1 MSTTTAQPHLD
12 YAPGAPVRRRR
23 RVRRLV
29 TIVILVGLTIAGW
42 RYGPRAW
49 QRVRLLDAQHRCLA
63 YSPPADLV
71 AYESATPQASA
82 LLARPGYV
90 VLPTFGAAGPGPVAG
105 YRPPPLTD
113 LEARIG
119 GALTGGPCAVLFM
132 HELRDGAGDR
142 RLVIVFRDARSI
154 GPLFEVFGISV
165 LVMNPATFRTEL
177 RPTPKA
183 IVKGWVYNGPGWNLP
198 AGDLRFYAGQIDPND
213 AAHFTIRYKMESQ
226 EGIVDGRLNATGDD
240 VDIKV
245 ISGPAAPPSAW
256 SSPLPPSFSTPAA
269 PAPSR

>member
-1 MSTTTAQPHLD
+1 VTAASAQLE
-12 YAPGAPVRRRR
+12 YAPGAPLRRQK
-23 RVRRLV
+23 RVRR
-29 TIVILVGLTIAGW
+29 IATAVLLLALMLPAY
-42 RYGPRAW
+42 RYARPAYR
-49 QRVRLLDAQHRCLA
+49 RMVLLYAQHRCLA
-63 YSPPADLV
+63 YSPAADLV
-71 AYESATPQASA
+71 AYENATPQASA

-90 VLPTFGAAGPGPVAG
+90 LLPTFGAAGPGTVAG

-119 GALTGGPCAVLFM
+119 GTLSGGACAVLFL
-132 HELRDGAGDR
+132 HELRDSSGNR
-142 RLVIVFRDARSI
+142 RLVIVFRDARSV
-154 GPLFEVFGISV
+154 GPLFEVFGISG

-198 AGDLRFYAGQIDPND
+198 AGDLRFYAGQIDSND
-213 AAHFTIRYKMESQ
+213 PGHFTIRYEMESK

-245 ISGPAAPPSAW
+245 ISGPAVPPSAW
-256 SSPLPPSFSTPAA
+256 SSPLPPSFSSPAA
-269 PAPSR
+269 VAPSR